1 MDGIQD
7 LGLRIV
13 QAARLAVAVHLYESV
28 ARHTD
33 PAGEVSRVAKEILR
47 RRVATGGAGLNDDA
61 NLDGELLPSP
71 AQSRLGDLV
80 TDDEWDGLMGHDDGE
95 EDRAAG
101 AAGAAGDELPDDD
114 DDDVPDGSRRR

>member
-1 MDGIQD
+1 MDGIQN

-33 PAGEVSRVAKEILR
+33 PAGDVSRVAKEILR
-47 RRVATGGAGLNDDA
+47 RRVATGGAGLSDDA
-61 NLDGELLPSP
+61 IDQGGELSSP

-80 TDDEWDGLMGHDDGE
+80 TDDEWDGLMGHGE
-95 EDRAAG
+95 DHQADLD
-101 AAGAAGDELPDDD
+101 GDELPDA
-114 DDDVPDGSRRR
+114 DVPDGSSR

>member
-33 PAGEVSRVAKEILR
+33 PAGDVSRVAKEILR
-47 RRVATGGAGLNDDA
+47 RRVATGGAGLSDDA
-61 NLDGELLPSP
+61 NLDGAPLPAP

-80 TDDEWDGLMGHDDGE
+80 TDDEWDGLMGRDAQRKRNFH
-95 EDRAAG
+95 R
-101 AAGAAGDELPDDD
+101 DDD
-114 DDDVPDGSRRR
+114 DSSDR

>member
-1 MDGIQD
+1 MDAEGPARMDGIQD

-33 PAGEVSRVAKEILR
+33 PVGDVSRVAKEILR
-47 RRVATGGAGLNDDA
+47 RRVATGGAGPRDDA
-61 NLDGELLPSP
+61 NDDQGGELSSP

-80 TDDEWDGLMGHDDGE
+80 TDDEWDGLMGHGE
-95 EDRAAG
+95 D
-101 AAGAAGDELPDDD
+101 
-114 DDDVPDGSRRR
+114 

>member
-33 PAGEVSRVAKEILR
+33 PAGDVSRVAKEILR
-47 RRVATGGAGLNDDA
+47 RRVATGGAGPRDDA
-61 NLDGELLPSP
+61 NDQGGELSSP

-80 TDDEWDGLMGHDDGE
+80 TDDEWDGLMGHGEDDQA
-95 EDRAAG
+95 DL
-101 AAGAAGDELPDDD
+101 AGDEIPDADA
-114 DDDVPDGSRRR
+114 PDRLNR

>member
-33 PAGEVSRVAKEILR
+33 PAGDVSRVAKEILR
-47 RRVATGGAGLNDDA
+47 RRVATGGAGLSDDA
-61 NLDGELLPSP
+61 NLDGAPLSAP

-80 TDDEWDGLMGHDDGE
+80 TDDEWDGLMGHDEDDGQTA
-95 EDRAAG
+95 DV
-101 AAGAAGDELPDDD
+101 AGDELPDDD
-114 DDDVPDGSRRR
+114 GRPDAFGR

>member
-33 PAGEVSRVAKEILR
+33 PAGDVSRVAKEILR
-47 RRVATGGAGLNDDA
+47 RRVATGGAGPRDDA
-61 NLDGELLPSP
+61 EHGGEFLSA

-80 TDDEWDGLMGHDDGE
+80 TDDEWDGLMGHGEDDQTVE
-95 EDRAAG
+95 V
-101 AAGAAGDELPDDD
+101 AGDELPDDD
-114 DDDVPDGSRRR
+114 GPRDASSR

>member
-33 PAGEVSRVAKEILR
+33 PAGDVSRAAKEILR
-47 RRVATGGAGLNDDA
+47 RRVATGGAGLSDDA
-61 NLDGELLPSP
+61 NQDGEHLSP
-71 AQSRLGDLV
+71 PTQSRLGDLV
-80 TDDEWDGLMGHDDGE
+80 TDDEWDGLMGHDDGG
-95 EDRAAG
+95 DDQTADV
-101 AAGAAGDELPDDD
+101 AGDDTPGDGDAPD
-114 DDDVPDGSRRR
+114 VSGR